1 MPPSGV
7 SKANEKGGEMYK
19 IQFEEWFMWID
30 HILIPPDPNSV
41 PYYLQQVKQSHP
53 TRRVRCVDEEGRVI
67 DMIS

>member
-1 MPPSGV
+1 
-7 SKANEKGGEMYK
+7 MYK